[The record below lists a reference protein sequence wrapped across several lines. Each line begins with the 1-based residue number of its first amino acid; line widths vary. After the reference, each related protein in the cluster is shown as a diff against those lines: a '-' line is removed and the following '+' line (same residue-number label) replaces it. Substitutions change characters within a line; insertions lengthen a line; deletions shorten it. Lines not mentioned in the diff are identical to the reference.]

1 MNQYPVELHCHTNH
15 SDGEFEVDELI
26 ESALDFGY
34 KGLILTD
41 HNTLS
46 GYEEIIEKKLD
57 QQIVFLKGVEWTTYF
72 GHMLVHG
79 TKEFVDWRTANID
92 TIDQHIEKVKQV
104 EGLVG
109 VAHPYAI
116 GSPICTGCH
125 WEYEVKN
132 WSQVDYIE
140 IWNRTNPHKQF
151 WSEMAYELWI
161 SKLKQGVEISCSAG
175 RDWHRPDPEG
185 MVPGV
190 TYIQTSRTFTPETM
204 KVALKKGAMY
214 ITLAPRLEMKLTKDG
229 QIYSFGD
236 RIQAGQYEL
245 DLKCL
250 SSDIPLLKELDIE
263 PKFIRIIQN
272 ENLVKEIAYH
282 QEASSQM
289 IINLEKGYIRIEVLG
304 RYQNEE
310 NTRLLIGNPVYVKEG

>member
-1 MNQYPVELHCHTNH
+1 MKQYPVELHCHTNH
-15 SDGEFEVDELI
+15 SDGDFEVDELI

-46 GYEEIIEKKLD
+46 GYEEIIEKRLD

-79 TKEFVDWRTANID
+79 TKELVDWRTARID
-92 TIDQHIEKVKQV
+92 TIDNHIEKVKQA

-125 WEYEVKN
+125 WEFEVKD

-161 SKLKQGVEISCSAG
+161 SKLKQGIKISCSAG
-175 RDWHRPDPEG
+175 RDWHIPDPEG

-190 TYIQTSRTFTPETM
+190 TYVQIAEKLTPETM
-204 KVALKKGAMY
+204 KKALKKGSMY
-214 ITLAPRLEMKLTKDG
+214 ITLAPRLEMTLSKGDN
-229 QIYSFGD
+229 QYSFGD
-236 RIQAGQYEL
+236 RIQVGQY
-245 DLKCL
+245 DLNLTCL
-250 SSDIPLLKELDIE
+250 SPDIQVFKEIDMK
-263 PKFIRIIQN
+263 PKLIRIIQN
-272 ENLVKEIAYH
+272 EKKVIELDYK
-282 QEASSQM
+282 QETYKVPVN
-289 IINLEKGYIRIEVLG
+289 IDKGYIRVEILG
-304 RYQNEE
+304 RYQDEE
-310 NTRLLIGNPVYVKEG
+310 YTRLLIGNPIYAE